1 LRSNGDKK
9 VILWQIKEGN
19 KTLTMYNDH
28 THKTNF
34 TLIEINAFFNEV
46 LKPSIL
52 STFAIKKATTS
63 KPTAT
68 KKEVKKKP
76 TATETATA

>member
-1 LRSNGDKK
+1 
-9 VILWQIKEGN
+9 
-19 KTLTMYNDH
+19 MYSDH

-52 STFAIKKATTS
+52 STFAIRKATTKKDTDILTEIQKKRVQKLPVS
-63 KPTAT
+63 K
-68 KKEVKKKP
+68 ELI
-76 TATETATA
+76 